1 MKEIKMEKIKNR
13 IIKIKNK
20 IKNRIKKNKNRIKN
34 TILKTLA
41 YIMGV
46 ILFLSMSALDSESL
60 IPFCL
65 TCISGTYLAI
75 YAYANKERFGLTR

>member
-1 MKEIKMEKIKNR
+1 MKEIKIR
-13 IIKIKNK
+13 NK
-20 IKNRIKKNKNRIKN
+20 TRN
-34 TILKTLA
+34 TILKALA

>member
-1 MKEIKMEKIKNR
+1 MKEIK
-13 IIKIKNK
+13 IKIRNK
-20 IKNRIKKNKNRIKN
+20 TRN

-41 YIMGV
+41 YIMGAV
-46 ILFLSMSALDSESL
+46 LFLSMNALDSESL

-65 TCISGTYLAI
+65 TCISGAYLAI

>member
-1 MKEIKMEKIKNR
+1 MNISKETNTKGENIMKEIKIR
-13 IIKIKNK
+13 NK
-20 IKNRIKKNKNRIKN
+20 TRN

-65 TCISGTYLAI
+65 TCISGAYLAI